1 MITID
6 RKHDNIDAEFDKI
19 ELCDKLHSDQWRL
32 YLEQRHRLLLAELQT
47 LRSMLGY
54 RPIMTGSQE
63 RKQAIGI
70 IN

>member
-1 MITID
+1 MMKCKQND
-6 RKHDNIDAEFDKI
+6 SLQDVDNLQ
-19 ELCDKLHSDQWRL
+19 LCGTLQPEQWQH

-70 IN
+70 VN

>member
-1 MITID
+1 MN
-6 RKHDNIDAEFDKI
+6 RKQTDSDSGLINL
-19 ELCDKLHSDQWRL
+19 ELCDTLHNDQWRL

-47 LRSMLGY
+47 LRGMLGY

-63 RKQAIGI
+63 RKQATGI